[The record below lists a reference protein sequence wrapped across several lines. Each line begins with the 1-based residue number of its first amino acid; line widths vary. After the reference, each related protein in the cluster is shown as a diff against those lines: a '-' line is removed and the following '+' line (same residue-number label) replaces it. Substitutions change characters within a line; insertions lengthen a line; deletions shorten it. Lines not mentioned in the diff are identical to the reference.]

1 MLRINNTY
9 KSDISNVLMHLP
21 AATVIRKSPCLL
33 LSSKA
38 WNETNIVFHESLE
51 AWSSPLLSSLT
62 FHPSGASP
70 GPLIKERVCLSIFLT
85 ATHAEQ
91 RHTNMHTHS
100 RLHLSQWSHLIRSL
114 DTTQRY
120 LEKMF
125 PPPSR
130 NTDTPNTL
138 PYRKTKHISSLW
150 GQIHSRISD

>member
-1 MLRINNTY
+1 MALEKLLLLAFAY
-9 KSDISNVLMHLP
+9 DQQHSDISNVLTHLP

-70 GPLIKERVCLSIFLT
+70 GPLIKEQVCLSISLT

-91 RHTNMHTHS
+91 RHTNMHTHTPDYT
-100 RLHLSQWSHLIRSL
+100 SHNGLTGYSPL
-114 DTTQRY
+114 VQ
-120 LEKMF
+120 
-125 PPPSR
+125 P
-130 NTDTPNTL
+130 TDTKKKCFTHP
-138 PYRKTKHISSLW
+138 PKT
-150 GQIHSRISD
+150 